1 MLPLEGSANKCLDV
15 PSFTISWSL
24 LSVLLLLTSPPA
36 NLLERRC
43 PVGGEPPGGPDVPL
57 ECRGFSCGVALTL
70 PAGLV
75 RVVTIVQ
82 WFCHEKRITCWQW
95 FVVWDENQ

>member
-1 MLPLEGSANKCLDV
+1 MLPLGGSANKCLDV

-57 ECRGFSCGVALTL
+57 ECRGFSCGVASTL
-70 PAGLV
+70 PAGLL
-75 RVVTIVQ
+75 RAVVLSR
-82 WFCHEKRITCWQW
+82 EKNYLMAMVCGVGR
-95 FVVWDENQ
+95 ESMKA